1 LADELTKRGL
11 GTAQFVTLSPRDAGN
26 LAIYLPEARALSLSA
41 RIEPPTPDPL
51 ADRPCVLLW
60 GGEYSVPPAAPPEP
74 NPSPGKLLKP
84 LGVAGSTGAEEV
96 AVDWPKPL
104 VGAQRRSVW
113 HLLRGDNIDTIC
125 RRVAAKG
132 ML

>member
-1 LADELTKRGL
+1 M
-11 GTAQFVTLSPRDAGN
+11 
-26 LAIYLPEARALSLSA
+26 SA
-41 RIEPPTPDPL
+41 RIEPPPPDPVP
-51 ADRPCVLLW
+51 DPPCVPLW
-60 GGEYSVPPAAPPEP
+60 GGENSVPPAEPPEP

-84 LGVAGSTGAEEV
+84 LGIGSGTGAEEV

-104 VGAQRRSVW
+104 IGAQRRSVW
-113 HLLRGDNIDTIC
+113 HLLRGDNIEAIC

>member
-1 LADELTKRGL
+1 M
-11 GTAQFVTLSPRDAGN
+11 TLSPRDAGN

-41 RIEPPTPDPL
+41 RIEPPL
-51 ADRPCVLLW
+51 ADPVPDRACVLLW
-60 GGEYSVPPAAPPEP
+60 GGENSVPPAAPPEP

-84 LGVAGSTGAEEV
+84 LGVAGRTEEV

-104 VGAQRRSVW
+104 IGAQRRSVW
-113 HLLRGDNIDTIC
+113 HLLRGDNIDAIC